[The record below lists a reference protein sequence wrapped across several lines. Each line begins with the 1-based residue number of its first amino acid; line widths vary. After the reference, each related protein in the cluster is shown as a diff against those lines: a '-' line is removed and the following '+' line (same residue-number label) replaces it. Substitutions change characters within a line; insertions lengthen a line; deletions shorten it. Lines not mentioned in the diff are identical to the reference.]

1 MKTLIIKIDGMR
13 CNHCTSAVNDGLSA
27 LSGVSDVSVNLEE
40 KQATITYDEAVTNID
55 IFKSTIEDLGFD
67 VIE

>member
-1 MKTLIIKIDGMR
+1 MKTLTIKIDGMR

-27 LSGVSDVSVNLEE
+27 LSGVNEVIVSLEE
-40 KQATITYDEAVTNID
+40 KQATITYDETVANKE
-55 IFKSTIEDLGFD
+55 IFINTIEDLGFE